1 MMPGM
6 WNDATPIPGD
16 FPLTQ
21 ASVLE
26 SVLIVSHSRPSW
38 WSFERGTVQFPLQDV
53 RYSDACHSNHVG
65 EYPFHV
71 FEVDDAAKKKCQNH
85 GYADGHDDEIRT
97 RLS

>member
-1 MMPGM
+1 MTQRPFQ
-6 WNDATPIPGD
+6 GD

-38 WSFERGTVQFPLQDV
+38 WSERGTVQFTLQDV
-53 RYSDACHSNHVG
+53 HYSAACLSDHVG

-71 FEVDDAAKKKCQNH
+71 FEVDDAAKKECQNH